1 MATKK
6 IKITK
11 KTTSKAKS
19 LAAKSKKQ
27 IKTSKA
33 KIALARVNINIPKSL
48 HNKTKQFSSKNK
60 ITIQEIV
67 SSAIKEYINKP
78 VILDT
83 MSDTKN

>member
-19 LAAKSKKQ
+19 LAAKSKKL
-27 IKTSKA
+27 KTSKA

-78 VILDT
+78 VIVDT
-83 MSDTKN
+83 MPDTKN